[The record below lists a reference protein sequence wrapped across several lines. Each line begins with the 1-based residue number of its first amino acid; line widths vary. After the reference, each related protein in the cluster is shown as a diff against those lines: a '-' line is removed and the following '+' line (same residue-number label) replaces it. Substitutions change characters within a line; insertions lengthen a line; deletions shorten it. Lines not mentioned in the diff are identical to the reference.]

1 MDENPAAPENK
12 PAGSQNE
19 RSTIEFPYTD
29 LENAVEIVRGV
40 HEVGGTACDY
50 DQLAAHMK
58 LEAKGGGFRIRVNGA
73 KTYDLITYER
83 GGRIT
88 LTELGRRVIDPQS
101 ERPAKVDAFLAVPLY
116 SKVFDEF
123 KGRPLPPPSALERA
137 LVNFGVGS
145 KVAEKARQALVRS
158 AKQSGFFDLSAD
170 RLTLPP
176 NRNGNTSSRNA
187 SEAENADSQQPPP
200 KQPQGT
206 ALDSLHPLIH
216 GLLLTLP
223 QPNTSWAVSDRLN
236 WLVMAN
242 SIFKMIYPNSEGG
255 DVSISLQ

>member
-1 MDENPAAPENK
+1 MDESTPPTDAKANS
-12 PAGSQNE
+12 SQNE

-29 LENAVEIVRGV
+29 LDNAVEIVRGV

-88 LTELGRRVIDPQS
+88 LTELGRKIIDPQS
-101 ERPAKVDAFLAVPLY
+101 ERVAKVDAFLGVPLY
-116 SKVFDEF
+116 NKVFEEF
-123 KGRPLPPPSALERA
+123 KGRPLPPPNGLERA

-170 RLTLPP
+170 RLALPP
-176 NRNGNTSSRNA
+176 NRNGNASNANTSQ
-187 SEAENADSQQPPP
+187 ADAQNSQQQPIKP
-200 KQPQGT
+200 PQGT
-206 ALDSLHPLIH
+206 ALESLHPLIH

-223 QPNTSWAVSDRLN
+223 QPNTNWAVADRLN

-242 SIFKMIYPNSEGG
+242 SIFKMIYPNTEGG